1 MLYHATGV
9 LLGFLSLYI
18 LVETSDI
25 CRKPNGD
32 NNINGKKLTE
42 FPIKIFPNIGLQSC
56 YKECQAHGNCFSANY
71 DRNQLTCQL
80 MDKTKSQL
88 NPLIDAEHFI
98 YMEMTDTVGSR
109 GKTCG
114 DIVCNNHSTC
124 IRTLS
129 GKITCIKT
137 DCAEPYPLL
146 DNGGI
151 TERTFSPISATY
163 GCNPG
168 LTGVGSGKRI
178 TCRPGGKWSALSYR
192 CETPDHDCSAII
204 RSDPDMIGHNGVFT
218 ISSYPNKT
226 TAYCDMTT
234 KGGGWT
240 VIQNRVD
247 GSTDFYRTWREY
259 SDGFGNTSNNYWIG
273 NDMIHQLTKNETQVL
288 RVELERF
295 NGEKGY
301 AEYSTFIVGDELS
314 KYKLTVSGYNGTIGD
329 NLSYHSG
336 SMFSTRD
343 QDNDY
348 RSDHCSQYYHGAW
361 WYYSCHLSN
370 LNGKYM
376 GPGVFNDLS
385 MNWKWASDG
394 ESLKSTRMMIRPLSF

>member
-273 NDMIHQLTKNETQVL
+273 
-288 RVELERF
+288 
-295 NGEKGY
+295 
-301 AEYSTFIVGDELS
+301 
-314 KYKLTVSGYNGTIGD
+314 D